1 VSGRRFR
8 AVICYRQRVTVPRW
22 LLFLV
27 AAWVIAFGV
36 FRIYVALRPR
46 SKIGE
51 EPNFMRRGLYA
62 RAPRTHVL
70 FGVVYLIL
78 GGFLVA
84 TGFGWSP
91 ASMDMSGCAR
101 KSSSVDGPDSR
112 TRAPAG
118 DSADGK

>member
-1 VSGRRFR
+1 M
-8 AVICYRQRVTVPRW
+8 TVPRW

-46 SKIGE
+46 SKVGAD

-91 ASMDMSGCAR
+91 AAVGMSSCAG
-101 KSSSVDGPDSR
+101 KPASVDVPDSR